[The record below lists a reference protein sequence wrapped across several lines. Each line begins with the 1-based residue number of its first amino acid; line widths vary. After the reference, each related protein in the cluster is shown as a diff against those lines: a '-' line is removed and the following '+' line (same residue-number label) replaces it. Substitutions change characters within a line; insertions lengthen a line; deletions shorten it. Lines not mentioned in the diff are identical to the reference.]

1 MALLD
6 KANLIIY
13 RIREKGL
20 EVFLVNPSEKNQA
33 TEAWTLPQGKINDC
47 CSKTV
52 TLLQKDQTFELDP
65 VENVE
70 GEAENAIAVEGDW
83 HDIPS
88 LKSLIKEDAHFMKN
102 TIQQMIPDLEQEG
115 SYFAIKEAFKKV
127 LPSQYEFLKE
137 LKDIIRDKNSS
148 NF

>member
-20 EVFLVNPSEKNQA
+20 EVFLVNPNKENPSN
-33 TEAWTLPQGKINDC
+33 EAWTLPQGKINDPA
-47 CSKTV
+47 KAIA
-52 TLLQKDQTFELDP
+52 LLQKDQTFELDP
-65 VENVE
+65 VENVK

-88 LKSLIKEDAHFMKN
+88 LKSLIREDAHFMKD
-102 TIQQMIPDLEQEG
+102 TIKQMIPDLEQRG
-115 SYFAIKEAFKKV
+115 TYFAIKEAFKKV
-127 LPSQYEFLKE
+127 LPNQYEFLSE

>member
-20 EVFLVNPSEKNQA
+20 EVFLVNKSEA
-33 TEAWTLPQGKINDC
+33 TDDQWTIPQGKINDPA
-47 CSKTV
+47 KAIAIM
-52 TLLQKDQTFELDP
+52 QKDQTFELDP
-65 VENVE
+65 VKNVE
-70 GEAENAIAVEGDW
+70 GQEENAIAVEGDW

-88 LKSLIKEDAHFMKN
+88 LKSLIKEDAVFVKD
-102 TIQQMIPDLEQEG
+102 TIEQMIPDLEQRG
-115 SYFAIKEAFKKV
+115 TYFAVKEAFKKV
-127 LPSQYEFLKE
+127 LPNQYEFLKE

>member
-20 EVFLVNPSEKNQA
+20 EVFLVNRPEKAEKDQ
-33 TEAWTLPQGKINDC
+33 WTLPQGKINDPA
-47 CSKTV
+47 KAIA
-52 TLLQKDQTFELDP
+52 LLQRDQTFELDP
-65 VENVE
+65 VENTE
-70 GEAENAIAVEGDW
+70 GLTENAIAVEGDW

-88 LKSLIKEDAHFMKN
+88 LKSLIKDDALFMKD
-102 TIQQMIPDLEQEG
+102 TIKKMIPDHEQRG
-115 SYFAIKEAFKKV
+115 TYFAIKEAFKKV
-127 LPSQYEFLKE
+127 LPNQYEFLKE
-137 LKDIIRDKNSS
+137 LKDIIRDKNST

>member
-13 RIREKGL
+13 RVREKGL
-20 EVFLVNPSEKNQA
+20 EVFLVNPAKKNQA
-33 TEAWTLPQGKINDC
+33 DEEWTLPQGKINDP
-47 CSKTV
+47 SKAIA
-52 TLLQKDQTFELDP
+52 LLQKDQTFELDP

-88 LKSLIKEDAHFMKN
+88 LKSLIKEDAHFMKD
-102 TIQQMIPDLEQEG
+102 TIKQMIPDLEQRG
-115 SYFAIKEAFKKV
+115 TYFAIKEAFKKV
-127 LPSQYEFLKE
+127 LPNQYEFLSE

>member
-20 EVFLVNPSEKNQA
+20 EVFLVNPSEKDAQK
-33 TEAWTLPQGKINDC
+33 EEWTLPQGKINDPA
-47 CSKTV
+47 KAIA
-52 TLLQKDQTFELDP
+52 LLQKDQTFELDP

-88 LKSLIKEDAHFMKN
+88 LKSLIKDDANFMKD
-102 TIQQMIPDLEQEG
+102 TLKQMLPDLEQRG
-115 SYFAIKEAFKKV
+115 TYFAIKEAFKKV

-137 LKDIIRDKNSS
+137 LKDIVRDKNSS

>member
-20 EVFLVNPSEKNQA
+20 EVFLVNP
-33 TEAWTLPQGKINDC
+33 TEENTASDEWTLPQGQIKDG
-47 CSKTV
+47 SKAIA
-52 TLLQKDQTFELDP
+52 LLQKDQTFELDP

-70 GEAENAIAVEGDW
+70 GETENAIAVEGDW

-102 TIQQMIPDLEQEG
+102 TIKQMIPDLEQRG

-127 LPSQYEFLKE
+127 LPNQYEFLKE

>member
-20 EVFLVNPSEKNQA
+20 EVFLVNAPENTQ
-33 TEAWTLPQGKINDC
+33 EEWTLPQGKINDPA
-47 CSKTV
+47 KAV
-52 TLLQKDQTFELDP
+52 ALLQKEQTFELDP
-65 VENVE
+65 VENVA

-88 LKSLIKEDAHFMKN
+88 LKSLIKEDANFMKD
-102 TIQQMIPDLEQEG
+102 TIKQMIPDLEQRG
-115 SYFAIKEAFKKV
+115 TYFAIKEAFKKV

-137 LKDIIRDKNSS
+137 LKDIVRDKNSS

>member
-20 EVFLVNPSEKNQA
+20 EVFLVNPSEKNP
-33 TEAWTLPQGKINDC
+33 TDEEWTLPQGKINDPA
-47 CSKTV
+47 KAV
-52 TLLQKDQTFELDP
+52 ALLQKDQTFELDP

-88 LKSLIKEDAHFMKN
+88 LKSLIKEDANFMKT
-102 TIQQMIPDLEQEG
+102 TIKEMIPDLEQRG
-115 SYFAIKEAFKKV
+115 TYFAIKEAFKKV
-127 LPSQYEFLKE
+127 LPNQYEFLKE
-137 LKDIIRDKNSS
+137 LKDIVRDKNSS

>member
-20 EVFLVNPSEKNQA
+20 EVFLVNPSEKNQS
-33 TEAWTLPQGKINDC
+33 TDEWTLPQGRINDP
-47 CSKTV
+47 SKAIA
-52 TLLQKDQTFELDP
+52 LLQKEQTFELDP

-70 GEAENAIAVEGDW
+70 GETENAIAVEGDW

-88 LKSLIKEDAHFMKN
+88 LKSLIKDDAHFMKD
-102 TIQQMIPDLEQEG
+102 TIKQMIPDLEQRG
-115 SYFAIKEAFKKV
+115 TYFAIKEAFKKV
-127 LPSQYEFLKE
+127 LPNQYEFLSE

>member
-20 EVFLVNPSEKNQA
+20 EVFLVNK
-33 TEAWTLPQGKINDC
+33 TEENPKQEEWTLPQGKINDPA
-47 CSKTV
+47 KAIA
-52 TLLQKDQTFELDP
+52 LLQKDQTFELDP

-88 LKSLIKEDAHFMKN
+88 LKSLIKEDAHFMKD
-102 TIQQMIPDLEQEG
+102 TLKQMIPDLEQRG
-115 SYFAIKEAFKKV
+115 TYFAIKEAFKKV
-127 LPSQYEFLKE
+127 LPNQYEFLKE
-137 LKDIIRDKNSS
+137 LKDIVRDKNSS

>member
-6 KANLIIY
+6 KANLVIY

-20 EVFLVNPSEKNQA
+20 EVFLVNPSEENQA
-33 TEAWTLPQGKINDC
+33 TEEWTLPQGKINDG
-47 CSKTV
+47 SKAV
-52 TLLQKDQTFELDP
+52 ALLQKDQTFELDP
-65 VENVE
+65 VENIE

-102 TIQQMIPDLEQEG
+102 TIKQMIPDLEQRG

-127 LPSQYEFLKE
+127 LPNQYEFLKE

>member
-20 EVFLVNPSEKNQA
+20 EVFLVNPSEKNQS
-33 TEAWTLPQGKINDC
+33 TDEWTLPQGKINDP
-47 CSKTV
+47 SKAIA
-52 TLLQKDQTFELDP
+52 LLQRAQTFELDP

-88 LKSLIKEDAHFMKN
+88 LKSLIKNDAHFMKD
-102 TIQQMIPDLEQEG
+102 TIKQMIPDLEQRG
-115 SYFAIKEAFKKV
+115 TYFAIKEAFKKV
-127 LPSQYEFLKE
+127 LPNQYEFLSE

>member
-20 EVFLVNPSEKNQA
+20 EVFLVNPSEENQA
-33 TEAWTLPQGKINDC
+33 AEEWTLPQGKIEDG
-47 CSKTV
+47 SKAIA
-52 TLLQKDQTFELDP
+52 LLQKDQTFELDP

-102 TIQQMIPDLEQEG
+102 TIKQMIPDLEQQG

-127 LPSQYEFLKE
+127 LPNQYEFLKE

>member
-20 EVFLVNPSEKNQA
+20 EVFLVNSPEGNDK
-33 TEAWTLPQGKINDC
+33 EEWTLPQGKISDPT
-47 CSKTV
+47 KAIA
-52 TLLQKDQTFELDP
+52 LLQKEQTFELDP

-88 LKSLIKEDAHFMKN
+88 LKSLIKDDASFMKD
-102 TIQQMIPDLEQEG
+102 TIKQMIPDLEQRG
-115 SYFAIKEAFKKV
+115 TYFAVKEAFKKV

-137 LKDIIRDKNSS
+137 LKDIIRDRNSTKYM
-148 NF
+148 

>member
-33 TEAWTLPQGKINDC
+33 EEEWTLPQGKISDPA
-47 CSKTV
+47 KAIA
-52 TLLQKDQTFELDP
+52 LLQKDQTFELDP

-88 LKSLIKEDAHFMKN
+88 LKSLIKEDANFMKT
-102 TIQQMIPDLEQEG
+102 TIKEMIPNLEQEG
-115 SYFAIKEAFKKV
+115 TYFAIKEAFKKV
-127 LPSQYEFLKE
+127 LPNQYEFLKE

>member
-20 EVFLVNPSEKNQA
+20 EVFLVNPAEKNQS
-33 TEAWTLPQGKINDC
+33 EDAWTLPQGKINDP
-47 CSKTV
+47 SKAIA
-52 TLLQKDQTFELDP
+52 LLQKDQTFELDP

-88 LKSLIKEDAHFMKN
+88 LKSLIKEDAHFMKD
-102 TIQQMIPDLEQEG
+102 TLQQMIPDLEQRG
-115 SYFAIKEAFKKV
+115 TYFAIKEAFKKV
-127 LPSQYEFLKE
+127 LPNQYEFLSE
-137 LKDIIRDKNSS
+137 LKDIIRDKNCS

>member
-20 EVFLVNPSEKNQA
+20 EVFLVNPSEENQA
-33 TEAWTLPQGKINDC
+33 TEEWTLPQGKIKDG
-47 CSKTV
+47 SKAIA
-52 TLLQKDQTFELDP
+52 LLQKDQTFELDP

-102 TIQQMIPDLEQEG
+102 TIKQMIPDLEQRG

-127 LPSQYEFLKE
+127 LPNQYEFLKE

>member
-1 MALLD
+1 MALLE

-13 RIREKGL
+13 RVREKGL
-20 EVFLVNPSEKNQA
+20 EVFLVNPAEKNQA
-33 TEAWTLPQGKINDC
+33 DEAWTLPQGKINDP
-47 CSKTV
+47 SKAIA
-52 TLLQKDQTFELDP
+52 LLQKDQTFELDP
-65 VENVE
+65 VENVA

-88 LKSLIKEDAHFMKN
+88 LKSLIKEDAHFMKA
-102 TIQQMIPDLEQEG
+102 TIKEMIPDLEQRG
-115 SYFAIKEAFKKV
+115 TYFAIKEAFKKV
-127 LPSQYEFLKE
+127 LPNQYEFLKE

>member
-6 KANLIIY
+6 KANLVIY

-20 EVFLVNPSEKNQA
+20 EVFLVNPSEKNPA
-33 TEAWTLPQGKINDC
+33 DEEWTLPQGKINDPA
-47 CSKTV
+47 KAIA
-52 TLLQKDQTFELDP
+52 LLQKDQTFELDP

-88 LKSLIKEDAHFMKN
+88 LKSLIKEDANFMKT
-102 TIQQMIPDLEQEG
+102 TIKEMIPDLEQRG
-115 SYFAIKEAFKKV
+115 TYFAIKEAFKKV
-127 LPSQYEFLKE
+127 LPNQYEFLKE
-137 LKDIIRDKNSS
+137 LKDIVRDKNSS
-148 NF
+148 DF

>member
-13 RIREKGL
+13 RVREKGL
-20 EVFLVNPSEKNQA
+20 EVFLVNPTKKNQVD
-33 TEAWTLPQGKINDC
+33 EEWTLPQGKINDP
-47 CSKTV
+47 SKAIA
-52 TLLQKDQTFELDP
+52 LLQKDQTFELDP

-88 LKSLIKEDAHFMKN
+88 LKSLIKEDAHFMKD
-102 TIQQMIPDLEQEG
+102 TIKQMIPDLEQRG
-115 SYFAIKEAFKKV
+115 TYFAIKEAFKKV
-127 LPSQYEFLKE
+127 LPNQYEFLKE

>member
-20 EVFLVNPSEKNQA
+20 EVFLVNPSEKNPSN
-33 TEAWTLPQGKINDC
+33 EEWTLPQGKINDPA
-47 CSKTV
+47 KAIA
-52 TLLQKDQTFELDP
+52 LLQKDQTFELDP

-88 LKSLIKEDAHFMKN
+88 LKSLIKDDAKFMKT
-102 TIQQMIPDLEQEG
+102 TIKEMIPDLEQRG
-115 SYFAIKEAFKKV
+115 TYFAIKEAFKKV
-127 LPSQYEFLKE
+127 LPNQYEFLKE
-137 LKDIIRDKNSS
+137 LKDIVIDKNSS

>member
-20 EVFLVNPSEKNQA
+20 EVFLVNPTKENQA
-33 TEAWTLPQGKINDC
+33 EDAWTLPQGKINDP
-47 CSKTV
+47 SKAIA
-52 TLLQKDQTFELDP
+52 LLQRDQTFELDP

-102 TIQQMIPDLEQEG
+102 TIKQMIPDLEQRG

-127 LPSQYEFLKE
+127 LPNQYEFLSE

>member
-20 EVFLVNPSEKNQA
+20 EVFLVNKTEKSENQQ
-33 TEAWTLPQGKINDC
+33 WTLPQGKISDPT
-47 CSKTV
+47 KAIA
-52 TLLQKDQTFELDP
+52 LLQKEQTFKLDP

-88 LKSLIKEDAHFMKN
+88 LKSLLKEDAIFVKD
-102 TIQQMIPDLEQEG
+102 TIKQMIPDLEQQG
-115 SYFAIKEAFKKV
+115 TYFAIKEAFKKV
-127 LPSQYEFLKE
+127 LPNQYEFLKE
-137 LKDIIRDKNSS
+137 LKDIVRDKNCS

>member
-20 EVFLVNPSEKNQA
+20 EVFLVNPTEKNQA
-33 TEAWTLPQGKINDC
+33 EDAWTLPQGKINDP
-47 CSKTV
+47 SKAIA
-52 TLLQKDQTFELDP
+52 LLQREQTFELDP

-88 LKSLIKEDAHFMKN
+88 LKSLIKEDVHFMKN
-102 TIQQMIPDLEQEG
+102 TIKQMIPDLEQRG

-127 LPSQYEFLKE
+127 LPNQYEFLSE

>member
-20 EVFLVNPSEKNQA
+20 EVFLVNPTEENQ
-33 TEAWTLPQGKINDC
+33 EDDAWTLPQGKINDP
-47 CSKTV
+47 SKAIA
-52 TLLQKDQTFELDP
+52 LLQRDQTFELDP

-102 TIQQMIPDLEQEG
+102 TIKQMIPDLEQRG

-127 LPSQYEFLKE
+127 LPNQYEFLSE

>member
-33 TEAWTLPQGKINDC
+33 DEAWTLPQGKINDP
-47 CSKTV
+47 SKAIA
-52 TLLQKDQTFELDP
+52 LLQKDQTFELDP

-88 LKSLIKEDAHFMKN
+88 LKSLIKEDAHFMKD
-102 TIQQMIPDLEQEG
+102 TIKQMIPDLEQRG
-115 SYFAIKEAFKKV
+115 TYFAIKEAFKKV
-127 LPSQYEFLKE
+127 LPNQYEFLSE